1 MTFDLVKIQVVE
13 WLNCERRQTLTPPLI
28 PGMDTWPIT
37 DLSGTSLSI
46 HHLFLGGG
54 YFSNI
59 FEIFL

>member
-1 MTFDLVKIQVVE
+1 MSFDLVKIQFELRAKADFGTSAYPQE
-13 WLNCERRQTLTPPLI
+13 WILGRLQNLFR
-28 PGMDTWPIT
+28 
-37 DLSGTSLSI
+37 TSLSI